1 MLQVAKLH
9 HLKILNLPHNC
20 LSTIEGLKDLK
31 LLTWLGLSGNRI
43 CTIDSLSQ
51 NIHLEHL
58 DLSDNK
64 ITRIS
69 DISYLKNLKV
79 FHSSI
84 FLLDKTIDQVIRN
97 IARWGSFDYFFV
109 YVQTLL
115 LHKNLIGAL
124 TSCEKFLPS
133 TSLNT
138 LTLNDNQLQVKL
150 SVFYSW
156 DWVLSVPSVFLRFS

>member
-43 CTIDSLSQ
+43 STIDSLSQ

-79 FHSSI
+79 FYCN
-84 FLLDKTIDQVIRN
+84 LKYKTR
-97 IARWGSFDYFFV
+97 SEKMSEYKFV
-109 YVQTLL
+109 EINYMR
-115 LHKNLIGAL
+115 
-124 TSCEKFLPS
+124 
-133 TSLNT
+133 SL
-138 LTLNDNQLQVKL
+138 Q
-150 SVFYSW
+150 
-156 DWVLSVPSVFLRFS
+156 P

>member
-84 FLLDKTIDQVIRN
+84 FLLDKTIDQNTKYRKMRIF
-97 IARWGSFDYFFV
+97 W
-109 YVQTLL
+109 LL
-115 LHKNLIGAL
+115 FCLRLGTVTPQELDWRTDVLRKVSTFNFSQHPDFERQSATGKTIG
-124 TSCEKFLPS
+124 FL
-133 TSLNT
+133 
-138 LTLNDNQLQVKL
+138 
-150 SVFYSW
+150 
-156 DWVLSVPSVFLRFS
+156 